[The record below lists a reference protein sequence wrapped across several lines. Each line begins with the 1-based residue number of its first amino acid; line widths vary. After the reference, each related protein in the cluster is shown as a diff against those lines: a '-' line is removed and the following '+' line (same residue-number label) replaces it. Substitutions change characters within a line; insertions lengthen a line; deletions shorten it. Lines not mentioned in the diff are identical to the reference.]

1 MSQPTLTAG
10 CIVRA
15 PALDRP
21 PFAADLLAGEVA
33 LVTGGGSGMGLG
45 MAMGLAQ
52 AGASIAVLGR
62 SAERAA
68 AGVRRIEAIGG
79 RAVAVPADVRDP
91 DAVGL
96 AFDAAEEALG
106 PVSILANNAGGNFPV
121 LAEAMSANAWRAV
134 TRIAIDGTFLCSTE
148 FARRRIARGRA
159 GAIVNNSAQ
168 YVWSGFPGDAHSASA
183 KAAIVTMTEAMAR
196 DFRAHGIRVNC
207 IAAGF
212 FPHDRSPEGNDPE
225 ALARLGRMIP
235 AGRVGEMR
243 EFGWLATFLCS
254 ALAEGITGETLVIDG
269 AERLR
274 RSLLGPPFV
283 PPRERAAIWGELS

>member
-1 MSQPTLTAG
+1 MSEANR
-10 CIVRA
+10 IVRA
-15 PALDRP
+15 PDFERP

-45 MAMGLAQ
+45 MAVGLAQ
-52 AGASIAVLGR
+52 AGAAIAVLGR
-62 SAERAA
+62 SPERAA

-79 RAVAVPADVRDP
+79 RAVAVSADVRDP
-91 DAVGL
+91 DTVSH
-96 AFDAAEEALG
+96 AFDMVEKSLG

-148 FARRRIARGRA
+148 FARRRIAGGRA
-159 GAIVNNSAQ
+159 GVIVNNSAQ

-196 DFRAHGIRVNC
+196 DWKSQGIRVNC

-212 FPHDRSPEGNDPE
+212 FPHDGTPEGKDPE
-225 ALARLGRMIP
+225 ALARLAHMIP

-254 ALAEGITGETLVIDG
+254 VLAAGITGETLVIDG

-274 RSLLGPPFV
+274 RTLLGPPFV
-283 PPRERAAIWGELS
+283 PPRERVAIWGELS